1 MEVRPGSHVF
11 ELLEIGFT
19 LENLDMK
26 LTNSLAGEREETKKR
41 HFFNSLYLKQSGLQ
55 LKKCRLCEKNSCGLT
70 EKHHLNPNQNF

>member
-26 LTNSLAGEREETKKR
+26 LTNSLAGEREETKKNISSIL
-41 HFFNSLYLKQSGLQ
+41 FISNKVDY
-55 LKKCRLCEKNSCGLT
+55 N
-70 EKHHLNPNQNF
+70 